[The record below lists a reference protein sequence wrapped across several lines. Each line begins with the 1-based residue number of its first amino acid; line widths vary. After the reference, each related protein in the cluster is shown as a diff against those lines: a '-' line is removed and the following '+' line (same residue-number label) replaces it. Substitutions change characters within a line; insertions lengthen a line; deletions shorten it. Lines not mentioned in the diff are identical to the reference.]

1 MGNRE
6 YITDFV
12 REALASGHS
21 RDKIESELTAAG
33 WSVVEV
39 REALGA
45 YADTRFLPPVP
56 RPRRIVSARDFLVY
70 AMIFG
75 SLLMFV
81 FALGGM
87 SFIAIDLTFGEIDV
101 DMYDTI
107 TKVEAIEN
115 AHRGMREFLAAV
127 IVAGPV
133 YFWMSFRELRRRRS
147 DPGLA
152 RSAIR
157 KWLTSVAM
165 LVASALLAGDLVSAL
180 GGILNGEASAAF
192 ILKCAVVAVI
202 SGGVLLVYIRDFRN
216 DGT

>member
-1 MGNRE
+1 MEGHVVSNIVVALVGIGFLLVARA
-6 YITDFV
+6 V
-12 REALASGHS
+12 RRS
-21 RDKIESELTAAG
+21 RF
-33 WSVVEV
+33 WSD
-39 REALGA
+39 A
-45 YADTRFLPPVP
+45 
-56 RPRRIVSARDFLVY
+56 
-70 AMIFG
+70 
-75 SLLMFV
+75 
-81 FALGGM
+81 
-87 SFIAIDLTFGEIDV
+87 
-101 DMYDTI
+101 
-107 TKVEAIEN
+107 
-115 AHRGMREFLAAV
+115 
-127 IVAGPV
+127 
-133 YFWMSFRELRRRRS
+133 FRELRRRRS